1 MDITGYKFTLP
12 FNLFSDPR
20 PFLIFWIHLNATSKR
35 QTKCSLSWQSNKL
48 LNFIFVLSLVSWTV
62 LRDRFREETSCSSR
76 WTGLEEGL
84 RSRASSWGQGLVS
97 PECSKNQEKS
107 HHDCSTEDTFFNT
120 TRCPKKKCELLL
132 LLQVVIHTFFWDT
145 LYAGQKWLNF
155 SVFQIV
161 HQS

>member
-1 MDITGYKFTLP
+1 MV
-12 FNLFSDPR
+12 
-20 PFLIFWIHLNATSKR
+20 
-35 QTKCSLSWQSNKL
+35 Q
-48 LNFIFVLSLVSWTV
+48 VVSLVSWTV

-132 LLQVVIHTFFWDT
+132 LLQVVIHTFF
-145 LYAGQKWLNF
+145 LGHLVLF
-155 SVFQIV
+155 HV
-161 HQS
+161 HQRSSDFKPKSSSTILVWCHPTFDPERWVPNNSGHLGLRPLAGPHL